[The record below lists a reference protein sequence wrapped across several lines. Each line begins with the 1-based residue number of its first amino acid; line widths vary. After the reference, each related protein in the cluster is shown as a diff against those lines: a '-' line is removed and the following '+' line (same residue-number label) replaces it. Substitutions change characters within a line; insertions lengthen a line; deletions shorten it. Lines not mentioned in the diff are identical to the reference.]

1 MTSDKLTHKQRAFV
15 QEYLVDLN
23 ATQAAIRAGYS
34 PKTANVIA
42 CETLTKPYVAEA
54 IQQALDKR
62 AERTE
67 VSQDWVLQ
75 QLVDTQDAAYAD
87 KQFSASIR
95 ALELIGKHLGMFKDV
110 KGDDNARKTLEA
122 LTKLF
127 SKRNESGDGHVIDV
141 EPNEQPP
148 GTVRALAGTRI

>member
-1 MTSDKLTHKQRAFV
+1 MASDKLTPKQRAFV

-34 PKTANVIA
+34 PKTANVTA

-54 IQQALDKR
+54 IRQALDKR

-67 VSQDWVLQ
+67 ISADWVLN
-75 QLVDTQDAAYAD
+75 QLIETQDAAYAD

-110 KGDDNARKTLEA
+110 KGDDNARKTLDA
-122 LTKLF
+122 LVKLF

-141 EPNEQPP
+141 PPNEQPP
-148 GTVRALAGTRI
+148 GSVRALVESRK